1 MVQEKIETKITTNND
16 SDNRKR
22 KKNEQAP
29 EPDDPSSITS
39 STSVEEKWSKS
50 KKKRM
55 RKMMYKSKMEKD
67 GKGSNQQNDA
77 MNLMKQGD
85 SSTVIEKNNDG
96 ISTDIL
102 PTESTS
108 KTIGSKNKM
117 NSVQN
122 AFKARLA
129 GSRFRILNEELYTTT
144 SKKSYDKFKENPEL
158 FEQYHDGFR
167 HQVESWPENP
177 VDVIVEFL
185 TSTYKNSITAPCV
198 VADFGCGD
206 AQLAKDLFK
215 VKKIQKN
222 VKSKKTKGREE
233 EDNSD
238 TSLFTVYSFDLVSPN
253 QWVTACDMANVPLP
267 DKSVDVCVFCLSL
280 MGTNL
285 ADFIREAHRVLKNDG
300 CIKIAE
306 VRSRIE
312 YSHSRKGKSKN
323 NNDDKKHKQ
332 SNKSGST
339 IKDKTEGTLD
349 EFTGVLGK
357 LGFECL
363 RTDRTNTMFLL
374 LELKKNGKM
383 PNKSL
388 EFTAKP
394 CIYKRR

>member
-1 MVQEKIETKITTNND
+1 MVDGKKDTKNTTCSD
-16 SDNRKR
+16 SGSRKR
-22 KKNEQAP
+22 KKSDQAP
-29 EPDDPSSITS
+29 EPDDPSSTG
-39 STSVEEKWSKS
+39 TSVEKWSKS

-198 VADFGCGD
+198 VAG
-206 AQLAKDLFK
+206 
-215 VKKIQKN
+215 KIVHNRYQPEYFLYFRSIHS
-222 VKSKKTKGREE
+222 VIA
-233 EDNSD
+233 
-238 TSLFTVYSFDLVSPN
+238 SFS
-253 QWVTACDMANVPLP
+253 
-267 DKSVDVCVFCLSL
+267 
-280 MGTNL
+280 
-285 ADFIREAHRVLKNDG
+285 
-300 CIKIAE
+300 
-306 VRSRIE
+306 
-312 YSHSRKGKSKN
+312 
-323 NNDDKKHKQ
+323 
-332 SNKSGST
+332 
-339 IKDKTEGTLD
+339 
-349 EFTGVLGK
+349 
-357 LGFECL
+357 
-363 RTDRTNTMFLL
+363 
-374 LELKKNGKM
+374 
-383 PNKSL
+383 
-388 EFTAKP
+388 
-394 CIYKRR
+394 